1 MIQYILESIAFQLVF
16 LVIYDFFLKRETFF
30 QWNRVYL
37 LATFAASLALPW
49 VKIEAF
55 KTDAPA
61 ILGYSEYLWNLQPT
75 PIVGVGTSPGA
86 MEITWPM
93 VLFLVGCVMA
103 AIAFVVK
110 LWRLRTLKL
119 TGTVHYYRDHRR
131 ILIPQSNAAFSFLK
145 SIFLGENF
153 SPKETES
160 IVAHELI
167 HIRQW
172 HTLDLLFFEVL
183 RIVFWFNP
191 LVYVYQN
198 RLTELHEF
206 IADAQV
212 PKQERQDHCEMLL
225 SQAFEVQNISFI
237 NPFFKSSLT
246 RLTVLGRIIAFGS
259 QYGMVKKRI
268 VMLQKSRSQKIWQ
281 LKYLVLVP
289 LVLGMLFYTSCESE
303 ANSKENL
310 EATSLK
316 TNMVSFAEID
326 EVPIFPGCENSEDK
340 RACFNQKIMEHISKN
355 FNYPEEALENNIEGR
370 VSVMFT
376 INTEGS
382 IVNIQKRGPH
392 PFLEEEVERIISKLP
407 KMEPGLKDG
416 KTVNIPYSIPVV
428 FQLDGTSAQ
437 TIRTNKALESNA
449 VPFGEVDEVPVFPGC
464 ENTSDARACFN
475 EKIMRHISKNFSYP
489 QEAQDKGIEGRVSAL
504 FTISKEGNVE
514 NIAMRG
520 PDKLLED
527 EVERILKSLPVIKPG
542 KNEGEEVAVAYS
554 IPVNFKL
561 E

>member
-1 MIQYILESIAFQLVF
+1 MIQYILECIAFQLVF

-55 KTDAPA
+55 KTDSPA

-75 PIVGVGTSPGA
+75 PIVGVGTAPGP

-93 VLFLVGCVMA
+93 VLFLVGCGMA
-103 AIAFVVK
+103 TIAFVVK

-119 TGTVHYYRDHRR
+119 TGTVQCYRDHRR
-131 ILIPQSNAAFSFLK
+131 ILIPHSYAAFSFLK

-153 SPKETES
+153 SRKETES
-160 IVAHELI
+160 IVAHELV

-172 HTLDLLFFEVL
+172 HTLDLLFFEGM
-183 RIVFWFNP
+183 RILCWFNP

-212 PKQERQDHCEMLL
+212 PKQDRQLHCEMLL

-237 NPFFKSSLT
+237 NPFFKSSL
-246 RLTVLGRIIAFGS
+246 I
-259 QYGMVKKRI
+259 KKRI
-268 VMLQKSRSQKIWQ
+268 VMLQKSKSKKIWQ

-303 ANSKENL
+303 PNSKENL

-316 TNMVSFAEID
+316 NNMVTFAEID
-326 EVPIFPGCENSEDK
+326 EVPIFPGCEDASDK
-340 RACFNQKIMEHISKN
+340 RACFNEKIQLHISKN
-355 FNYPEEALENNIEGR
+355 FRYPDQALEQNIEGR

-376 INTEGS
+376 IDSDGN
-382 IVNIQKRGPH
+382 IVNIQKRGQH
-392 PFLEEEVERIISKLP
+392 PLLEDEVVRIISKLP
-407 KMEPGLKDG
+407 KMEPGVKDG
-416 KTVNIPYSIPVV
+416 KNVNIPYSIPVV

-449 VPFGEVDEVPVFPGC
+449 VPFGEVDAVPVFPGC
-464 ENTSDARACFN
+464 ENATDSRACFN

-489 QEAQDKGIEGRVSAL
+489 QEAQDRGIQGRVSAL
-504 FTISKEGNVE
+504 FTISKDGNVE
-514 NIAMRG
+514 NIDMRG

-527 EVERILKSLPVIKPG
+527 EVERILKRLPVMKPG
-542 KNEGEEVAVAYS
+542 KNKGEKVAVAYS
-554 IPVNFKL
+554 IPVTFKL